1 MLFHLDLTCQMNPA
15 AYLLNGIFFYPLST
29 GTAHKGNKSI
39 QTCLIILAK
48 KVSGCVGA
56 RIFQEEGQ

>member
-1 MLFHLDLTCQMNPA
+1 MNPA